1 MPTFLGNTCYNAL
14 NELEFGVNFI
24 MKSKWILIGAIVQL
38 VIGLLAIASFVVLSI
53 GGENMTKWI
62 ITLFLAF
69 ALVVIGVIGIMNY
82 KRR

>member
-1 MPTFLGNTCYNAL
+1 
-14 NELEFGVNFI
+14 
-24 MKSKWILIGAIVQL
+24 MKSKWVFIAAIVQL

-62 ITLFLAF
+62 VALLLAISLF
-69 ALVVIGVIGIMNY
+69 VIGVIGIINY